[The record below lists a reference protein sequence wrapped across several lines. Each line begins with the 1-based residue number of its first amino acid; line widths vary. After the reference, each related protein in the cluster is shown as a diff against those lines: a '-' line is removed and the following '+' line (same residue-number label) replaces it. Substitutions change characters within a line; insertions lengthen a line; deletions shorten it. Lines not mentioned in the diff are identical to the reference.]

1 MVTGRAGFSAAALAA
16 LPLLT
21 AIAQTPPADPP
32 FIVRTELSERSPWE
46 RAQVLYTIRIY
57 LPPRSRQ
64 FGRIRSLDRPA
75 LLGGEAL
82 IERLGTDR
90 EYNARS
96 EDAESLVLERHYA
109 VFPQTPGELLLLPV
123 SLQWIGGEY
132 GYRTRGFVQ
141 DSDPERLQVRPV
153 PGPPAGA
160 WLAAEDVRLWDEF
173 ERAPDDLIAG
183 EPLMRL
189 LGVRVEGQP
198 ARQIPELSPG
208 DGPNFRHFIERPE
221 FEDIVTGRG
230 LVGVRRQ
237 RAALLALRDGD
248 LVLPAIRLDWWN
260 TVEERWE
267 TAEVPRRL
275 LQAQAPPAQT
285 VVGIAGLPVAPAP
298 LDDWLFPFLAGGW
311 LLTVVAWWASH
322 RISARRRRR
331 AGILSRFTPRSSSA
345 QPQVSRR
352 LTDLA
357 HACRSKDPGSV
368 EQALL
373 AWAQAYWGSRA
384 PRNLSEL
391 GERCGEPA
399 ATGFRRLSAALYA
412 PAGGGWD
419 AEVLLAAAR
428 RPPPRSARPRPS
440 KGGLPRLWPGEA
452 AENG

>member
-21 AIAQTPPADPP
+21 AIAQSPPADPP

-46 RAQVLYTIRIY
+46 RSQVLYTVRIY
-57 LPPRSRQ
+57 LPSGSRQ
-64 FGRIRSLDRPA
+64 FGRIRSLDDPA
-75 LLGGEAL
+75 LLSGEAL

-90 EYNARS
+90 EYNVRS
-96 EDAESLVLERHYA
+96 EDAESLVLERRYA
-109 VFPQTPGELLLLPV
+109 LFPQTPGELLLMPV

-132 GYRTRGFVQ
+132 GYRTRSFVQ
-141 DSDPERLQVRPV
+141 DSEPERLQVRPV
-153 PGPPAGA
+153 PGPPAGP

-183 EPLMRL
+183 EPLIRL

-221 FEDIVTGRG
+221 FEDLVTGRG

-237 RAALLALRDGD
+237 RAALLALRGGD

-260 TVEERWE
+260 TVRERWE
-267 TAEVPRRL
+267 TAEVPQRL
-275 LQAQAPPAQT
+275 LQAQAPPVQA
-285 VVGIAGLPVAPAP
+285 VGETAAVGVAPAP
-298 LDDWLFPFLAGGW
+298 LNDWLFPLLAGGW
-311 LLTVVAWWASH
+311 FLTGVAWWVSH
-322 RISARRRRR
+322 RISAKRRRR
-331 AGILSRFTPRSSSA
+331 AGMRSRFKPDSSGA
-345 QPQVSRR
+345 EPQVSRR
-352 LTDLA
+352 LADLA
-357 HACRSKDPGSV
+357 RACRSNDPGSV

-391 GERCGEPA
+391 GERCGDPA
-399 ATGFRRLSAALYA
+399 AAELRRLSAALYA
-412 PAGGGWD
+412 PRAASWN

-428 RPPPRSARPRPS
+428 RPPPRSTRARPSR
-440 KGGLPRLWPGEA
+440 GGLPRLWPGES